1 MTALLKEIEKKRRKE
16 QRVHDL
22 KAQIDEI
29 SQKMINR
36 AKSLNRNVI
45 TTRKDSEILQL
56 WNQLCQ
62 YHMEAIAICKSLGDE
77 RPHAC
82 SAVLKPLGCVEI
94 MHLSDEETCCTR
106 YLERVSL

>member
-1 MTALLKEIEKKRRKE
+1 MLEEIDKKRRRE

-22 KAQIDEI
+22 KTRIDEI
-29 SQKMINR
+29 SQKIINR

-45 TTRKDSEILQL
+45 TTRTDSEILQL

-77 RPHAC
+77 RPLVC

-106 YLERVSL
+106 YLERVGA